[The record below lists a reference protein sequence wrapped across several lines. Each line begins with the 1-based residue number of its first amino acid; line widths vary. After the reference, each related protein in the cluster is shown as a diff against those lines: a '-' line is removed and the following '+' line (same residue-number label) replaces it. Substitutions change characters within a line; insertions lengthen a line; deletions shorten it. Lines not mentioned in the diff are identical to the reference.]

1 VQFETLAAFAKDPLA
16 TIGSLGMGRKVRDD
30 QPVEKQDQGS
40 MSKIWLITG
49 SSRGLGRALAEAVL
63 DVGDNLVATARNTS
77 ALEDLSD
84 RYAAQ
89 VILRS
94 LDVTDFASAE
104 AAVNA
109 AVERFGRLDVVANV
123 AGYGNLGPIEDTSIE
138 DFRAQIDTNLF
149 GPIYLSKAAIP
160 IMRAQRSGHILNFSS
175 VGGRIG
181 STGRAPYSAA
191 KFGVE
196 GFSEVMVT
204 ELAPLGVKVTIFEPG
219 GFRTDFA
226 GSSQTILKIRSEYES
241 TVGQAAR
248 FQRDYNGKQP
258 GDPAKAAQVI
268 LKVVGMDDPPLRL
281 LLGSDAVKIVETADA
296 RKAEADRKWSDLS
309 ASTDFAVAT

>member
-1 VQFETLAAFAKDPLA
+1 
-16 TIGSLGMGRKVRDD
+16 M
-30 QPVEKQDQGS
+30 
-40 MSKIWLITG
+40 
-49 SSRGLGRALAEAVL
+49 
-63 DVGDNLVATARNTS
+63 
-77 ALEDLSD
+77 
-84 RYAAQ
+84 
-89 VILRS
+89 
-94 LDVTDFASAE
+94 
-104 AAVNA
+104 
-109 AVERFGRLDVVANV
+109 VANV

-160 IMRAQRSGHILNFSS
+160 IMRVQGSGHILNFSS

-226 GSSQTILKIRSEYES
+226 GSSQTILKIRPEYDA

-248 FQRDYNGKQP
+248 FQRDYSGKQP
-258 GDPAKAAQVI
+258 GDPARAAQVI
-268 LKVVGMDDPPLRL
+268 LKVVGMDDPPVRL

-296 RKAEADRKWSDLS
+296 RKAAADRKWSALS
-309 ASTDFAVAT
+309 ASTDFVAAKT

>member
-1 VQFETLAAFAKDPLA
+1 
-16 TIGSLGMGRKVRDD
+16 
-30 QPVEKQDQGS
+30 
-40 MSKIWLITG
+40 MSKTWLITG

-63 DVGDNLVATARNTS
+63 GAGDNLVATARNTRG
-77 ALEDLSD
+77 LEDLSD
-84 RYAAQ
+84 QYANQ
-89 VILRS
+89 VILRP
-94 LDVTDFASAE
+94 LDVTDFGAAK

-149 GPIYLSKAAIP
+149 GPI
-160 IMRAQRSGHILNFSS
+160 HFSS

-196 GFSEVMVT
+196 GFSEAMVT
-204 ELAPLGVKVTIFEPG
+204 ELAPLGVKVTVFEPG

-226 GSSQTILKIRSEYES
+226 GSSQTIHKIRPEYDA

-248 FQRDYNGKQP
+248 FQRDYDGKQP
-258 GDPAKAAQVI
+258 GDPAKAAQAI

-281 LLGSDAVKIVETADA
+281 LLGSDAVRIVESADA
-296 RKAEADRKWSDLS
+296 RKAEADRQWSDLS
-309 ASTDFAVAT
+309 VSTDFAVAS